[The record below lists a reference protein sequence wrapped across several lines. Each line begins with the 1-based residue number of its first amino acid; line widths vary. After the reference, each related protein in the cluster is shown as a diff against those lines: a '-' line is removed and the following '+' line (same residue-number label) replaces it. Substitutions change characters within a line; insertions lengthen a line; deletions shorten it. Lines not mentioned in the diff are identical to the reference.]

1 MVCVKE
7 TERFIYPFCTKC
19 KIQGSL
25 TCILIRAFNRGIHM
39 KITGDEKSVMK
50 AAAVFTKFT
59 KITAKFCSQL

>member
-1 MVCVKE
+1 LLKKPRDSYIHFAQSVKF
-7 TERFIYPFCTKC
+7 R
-19 KIQGSL
+19 GVL

-39 KITGDEKSVMK
+39 KITGDEKSVMN